1 MLSVFFYG
9 IIDKHIQRQST
20 IPGNWT
26 QGLSQRVGH
35 YRRKVRKRMCFS
47 MVIYYDK
54 YYRGVGES
62 SRPRKSHKL
71 QIAGANPASASILSP
86 VRLI

>member
-1 MLSVFFYG
+1 
-9 IIDKHIQRQST
+9 
-20 IPGNWT
+20 
-26 QGLSQRVGH
+26 
-35 YRRKVRKRMCFS
+35 MCFS

-71 QIAGANPASASILSP
+71 QIAGANPASATNQYLGIVKWYHPTFGTLKRRFDSCY
-86 VRLI
+86 RDQQ